1 LTPSAPSR
9 AVLFAENSLCR
20 LHQFIT
26 EIGLGNNGVDAN
38 TSCLI
43 PQDVISVE
51 SKKNHTGIGEHI
63 ADERSGLDAGHSGH
77 REIKND
83 NFGAESFRLLDGFH
97 AIAGFTANRKFGSFF
112 DRPAHE
118 AANDGIVV
126 DEQDSMFAGDSVSV
140 GQGGI
145 LL

>member
-1 LTPSAPSR
+1 VP
-9 AVLFAENSLCR
+9 FAENSLCR
-20 LHQFIT
+20 LHQLIT

-43 PQDVISVE
+43 SQDVISVE

-97 AIAGFTANRKFGSFF
+97 AIAGFTANREFGSFF

-126 DEQDSMFAGDSVSV
+126 DEQDSMFASVSVSV
-140 GQGGI
+140 GQDGI